1 MWSAPVG
8 QGLDDTSPSGS
19 SDKAR
24 FFRPRRLLAGVAI
37 VAVVIAGSA
46 ALLATRYTRE
56 ARANANA
63 AAQAAGVPVSVG
75 MVKPQSVHP
84 FAEFSGR
91 ITAVDFAEIRP
102 QV

>member
-1 MWSAPVG
+1 MWSAAVG
-8 QGLDDTSPSGS
+8 QGSDISPASGS
-19 SDKAR
+19 SAKVG
-24 FFRPRRLLAGVAI
+24 FRRRLLAGVAI
-37 VAVVIAGSA
+37 VIAGAA

-56 ARANANA
+56 ARATANA
-63 AAQAAGVPVSVG
+63 AAQSAGVPVSVG